1 MHLFDQNTVRTLLVS
16 NNIFVETIFFP
27 DFVMNKKSIFTVTFD
42 QLTALIKALI
52 SLINLFYLPQTFKW

>member
-42 QLTALIKALI
+42 QLTA
-52 SLINLFYLPQTFKW
+52 YLLNKGIDFFN